1 MSDFATT
8 LTLIGG
14 PTLLI
19 EIGGFRLLTDP
30 TFDAP
35 GDYQSGPVT
44 LHKIEGPALS
54 AAEIGRLDA
63 VLLTHDQ
70 HADNLDPAGRRLLA
84 EAPLVLTTQIGAER
98 LGAEGLGVARGLAP
112 WESAEIAGADGR
124 KLHVMATPAR
134 HGPVGIEP
142 LTGDVI
148 GFLIGLD
155 QPGDAIYISGDTVWY
170 EGVAEVARRFQPR
183 LVIPFAGAARTRGA
197 FHLTMD
203 GNDAIETAHA
213 FKDALIAPI
222 HTDGWAHFTESG
234 AELAAAFEA
243 LGLGERLRALKP
255 GAAARLDL

>member
-1 MSDFATT
+1 MSDFATN

-44 LHKIEGPALS
+44 LHKTQGPALS
-54 AAEIGRLDA
+54 AAEIGPIDA

-70 HADNLDPAGRRLLA
+70 HADNLDPAGRRLLD
-84 EAPLVLTTQIGAER
+84 EAPLVLTTRIGAD
-98 LGAEGLGVARGLAP
+98 GLGVVRGLAP
-112 WESAEIAGADGR
+112 WESVEIAGADGR

-255 GAAARLDL
+255 GTATRLDL

>member
-1 MSDFATT
+1 MTDLATT

-44 LHKIEGPALS
+44 LHKTQGPALT
-54 AAEIGRLDA
+54 AAEVGRVDA

-70 HADNLDPAGRRLLA
+70 HADNLDPAGRRLLT
-84 EAPLVLTTQIGAER
+84 EAPLVLTTRIGAER
-98 LGAEGLGVARGLAP
+98 LGGEGLSAVRGLAP
-112 WESAEIAGADGR
+112 WESVEIRRPDGG
-124 KLHVMATPAR
+124 KLHVTATPAR

-142 LTGDVI
+142 ITGDVI
-148 GFLIGLD
+148 GFLIGLE
-155 QPGDAIYISGDTVWY
+155 QPGDAIYVSGDTVWY
-170 EGVAEVARRFQPR
+170 EGVAEVARRFRPR

-234 AELAAAFEA
+234 AELAAAFQA

-255 GAAARLDL
+255 GAALPLAL

>member
-1 MSDFATT
+1 
-8 LTLIGG
+8 
-14 PTLLI
+14 
-19 EIGGFRLLTDP
+19 
-30 TFDAP
+30 
-35 GDYQSGPVT
+35 
-44 LHKIEGPALS
+44 
-54 AAEIGRLDA
+54 
-63 VLLTHDQ
+63 
-70 HADNLDPAGRRLLA
+70 
-84 EAPLVLTTQIGAER
+84 
-98 LGAEGLGVARGLAP
+98 
-112 WESAEIAGADGR
+112 
-124 KLHVMATPAR
+124 MATPAR

-148 GFLIGLD
+148 GFLIGLE

-170 EGVAEVARRFQPR
+170 EGVAEVARRFRPR

-197 FHLTMD
+197 FRLTMD

-255 GAAARLDL
+255 GTATRLDL

>member
-44 LHKIEGPALS
+44 LRKTQGPALS
-54 AAEIGRLDA
+54 AADIGRIDA

-84 EAPLVLTTQIGAER
+84 KTPIVLTTRIGAGR
-98 LGAEGLGVARGLAP
+98 LAAEGLGVARGLAP
-112 WESAEIAGADGR
+112 WENIEITGADGA
-124 KLHVMATPAR
+124 KLHVTETPAR

-142 LTGDVI
+142 ITGDVI
-148 GFLIGLD
+148 GFLVGLD
-155 QPGDAIYISGDTVWY
+155 RPGDAIYVSGDTVWC
-170 EGVAEVARRFQPR
+170 EGVAEVARRYRPR

-213 FKDALIAPI
+213 FKDALIAPV

-243 LGLGERLRALKP
+243 LGLGERLRTLKP
-255 GAAARLDL
+255 GTALPLAL

>member
-14 PTLLI
+14 PTVLI

-44 LHKIEGPALS
+44 LRKTQGPALS
-54 AAEIGRLDA
+54 AAGIGRIDA

-70 HADNLDPAGRRLLA
+70 HADNLDPAGRLLLNKT
-84 EAPLVLTTQIGAER
+84 PIVLTTRIGAER
-98 LGAEGLGVARGLAP
+98 LGAEGLGAVRGLAP
-112 WESAEIAGADGR
+112 WESIEITGADGR
-124 KLHVMATPAR
+124 KLHITATPAR

-142 LTGDVI
+142 ITGDVI
-148 GFLIGLD
+148 GFLIGLE
-155 QPGDAIYISGDTVWY
+155 QPGDAIYVSGDTVWY
-170 EGVAEVARRFQPR
+170 EGVAEVARRYRPR

-213 FKDALIAPI
+213 FEGALIAPI
-222 HTDGWAHFTESG
+222 HTDGWAHFTESR

-243 LGLGERLRALKP
+243 LGLGERLRTLKP
-255 GAAARLDL
+255 GTALPLAL